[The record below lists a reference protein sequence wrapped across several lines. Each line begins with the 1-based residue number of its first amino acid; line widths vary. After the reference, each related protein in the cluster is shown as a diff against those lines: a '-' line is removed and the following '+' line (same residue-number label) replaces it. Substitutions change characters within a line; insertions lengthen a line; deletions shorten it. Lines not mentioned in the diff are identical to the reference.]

1 MLRNTCCHFYLAENI
16 DTTNHSHFIGVID
29 EADISLCSSIE
40 LPNMNASE
48 TVQELFPD
56 VCSYTI
62 TNGDLHLVVSV
73 IVFLRSGNTEQ
84 PSLWFNL
91 CTASK
96 LSNTIALSKTK
107 GVEFEHFTYVPEHTN
122 SAPIHWKFLPV
133 AQRVQHDA
141 NNTKDMSSIPRE
153 CTDKM
158 HYIPWKSLW
167 IKASAEFMSVNVG
180 NSIRD

>member
-29 EADISLCSSIE
+29 EADISLSSSIE

-62 TNGDLHLVVSV
+62 TNGDPYLVVSV
-73 IVFLRSGNTEQ
+73 IVFLRSGNIEQ

-107 GVEFEHFTYVPEHTN
+107 
-122 SAPIHWKFLPV
+122 
-133 AQRVQHDA
+133 
-141 NNTKDMSSIPRE
+141 
-153 CTDKM
+153 
-158 HYIPWKSLW
+158 
-167 IKASAEFMSVNVG
+167 
-180 NSIRD
+180 